1 MYIENRIL
9 LFGGTF
15 NPIHNGHLIV
25 ARHMAEEMCVE
36 KVCIIPNG
44 VPPHKENQVSPAMR
58 YEMIKL
64 AISNDPMFETTT
76 YEIDKTTP
84 SYTIETVRHFKE
96 TMDIDKPYLMIGPDN
111 LRDLKDWYK
120 IEELMEECVFIIGGD
135 KNMVESLNEE
145 GQFKGGIYMM
155 LFQHYPIY
163 NKMQFEAV
171 EIPHLDIRSTIIRER
186 IEKGLSIRHLVPDA
200 IVDYIE
206 INGLYKTNRQRE
218 AI

>member
-1 MYIENRIL
+1 MYIEDRIL

-25 ARHMAEEMCVE
+25 ARHIAEEMCTE

-44 VPPHKENQVSPAMR
+44 SPPHKDNVAPAAMR
-58 YEMIKL
+58 HEMIKL

-96 TMDIDKPYLMIGPDN
+96 TMGIDKPYLMIGPDN
-111 LRDLKDWYK
+111 LKVIKGWYK

-135 KNMVESLNEE
+135 KNMVEGLNEK

-155 LFQHYPIY
+155 LFQQYPVY
-163 NKMQFEAV
+163 EKMQFEAI

-186 IEKGLSIRHLVPDA
+186 VKKGLSIRHLVPDA

-206 INGLYKTNRQRE
+206 INGLYKTNRQSKSV
-218 AI
+218 